1 MFAVGRPENKAV
13 GIEETTKCGTAV
25 SQVPVSLHL
34 TKRKSQISNDG
45 DIESIPYM
53 GSAVSSPYQTH
64 IELWWLDVQ
73 DRVVR
78 IVTVVHDF

>member
-53 GSAVSSPYQTH
+53 GSAVS
-64 IELWWLDVQ
+64 I
-73 DRVVR
+73 VR
-78 IVTVVHDF
+78 IRHTLNFGGWMYRTGLSGLLR